1 MLSGTEST
9 CHCRRLGF
17 DPWVRKIP
25 WSRKWQP
32 APVFLPGK
40 FHRQQSLVGYS
51 PWVAK
56 RVHKEIYVIDL
67 KEIKC
72 LYKTQKYKQKEET
85 KEFLLGGT
93 FVP

>member
-1 MLSGTEST
+1 M
-9 CHCRRLGF
+9 

-32 APVFLPGK
+32 AAVFLPGK
-40 FHRQQSLVGYS
+40 FHGQRSLVGYS

-56 RVHKEIYVIDL
+56 SIHKEIYVIDL

-72 LYKTQKYKQKEET
+72 SYKYSAIQAKRGDKVNSSLEELLFRKGQK
-85 KEFLLGGT
+85 FLLAS
-93 FVP
+93 